1 MLKYYQAYVHIL
13 GKYVNSYPEEVRAAS
28 DLHFGYNI
36 TLDYYNQKVNI
47 YYSSKDETLSEDCKF
62 SYDFAQSDQINLQFD
77 ASVDQVRIDLSELPS
92 FYKYVHLE
100 VKESGEILQPALTN
114 GYFLGDYVIFAN
126 SDPQLVYDISKIANK
141 EFTLS
146 YELFNLTDIHAT
158 DYVANVLSEDIDQLN
173 KELDEAFDKYTKL
186 QSELEFYKAEL
197 TKMTHQYNTVINSR
211 RWIIPTKIINFLRR
225 KK

>member
-1 MLKYYQAYVHIL
+1 M
-13 GKYVNSYPEEVRAAS
+13 
-28 DLHFGYNI
+28 
-36 TLDYYNQKVNI
+36 
-47 YYSSKDETLSEDCKF
+47 
-62 SYDFAQSDQINLQFD
+62 
-77 ASVDQVRIDLSELPS
+77 
-92 FYKYVHLE
+92 
-100 VKESGEILQPALTN
+100 
-114 GYFLGDYVIFAN
+114 
-126 SDPQLVYDISKIANK
+126 
-141 EFTLS
+141 
-146 YELFNLTDIHAT
+146 FNLTDIHAT